1 MLPAALRLFE
11 KEESKVDSWLAASP
25 LTVVGT
31 EVCFWADECCEDA
44 ELLAS
49 SEG

>member
-1 MLPAALRLFE
+1 MLPPAALRLFE
-11 KEESKVDSWLAASP
+11 KEESKVDSWLAERP

-31 EVCFWADECCEDA
+31 EVCWADECCEDA